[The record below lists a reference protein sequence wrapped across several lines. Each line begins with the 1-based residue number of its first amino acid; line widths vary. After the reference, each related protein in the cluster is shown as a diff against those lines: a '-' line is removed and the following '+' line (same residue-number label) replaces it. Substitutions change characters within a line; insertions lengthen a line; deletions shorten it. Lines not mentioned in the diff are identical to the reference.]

1 MKLKLTISNETRTL
15 HYEKGTVV
23 IGSGGSHHADLVIP
37 GLQPVHV
44 RFVDQNGQYYAINE
58 ANDPF
63 VSLNG
68 LPFRKKIILDNDFLE
83 LAPKI
88 TLLIED
94 LGSAP
99 VPTVE
104 THIVAAPE
112 RKLKPIKI
120 NDLEEESEAVKPLPK
135 GKIGGLGTTPF
146 YKNFKMVFIL
156 AGMAIIFFTFI
167 IGGLYTKATEH
178 SLEEEIVAAEGIS
191 DIAMAL
197 MYAQVNHLKPKKHN
211 WSDPDFIRNNLNAVI
226 THDFP
231 ALSNI
236 DSHGQFATTPYIL
249 RTYTNTDFSHF
260 IVIAQPSPGMTQ
272 WLVPR
277 TAIVI
282 DSKLMQLRKI
292 KDLRT
297 LNRLLVNPT
306 ILDGEQAES
315 VTALIKQGE
324 LIPMASLAARR
335 TKQGFTPPKALAL
348 FYPGAENRIYN
359 APRYYQFGQSIVQRA
374 LRAEESNHHE
384 RIRLQQEMEILSLLP
399 NMVLYSSNG
408 MEVAMETQK
417 RLTRIYPETK
427 FISGY
432 LKFNNKAHLISSN
445 LLLDSD
451 VALNPT
457 AQEEREWSVG
467 HYNPLL
473 QTDSTPKKMKVRL
486 QEMLAERRTALQPYL
501 DKVVKAIGCC
511 VNSSAP
517 TSTVEL
523 DSAIAEY
530 KEFSRKEDHKL
541 RDKLGELYYETL
553 PLPYD
558 RFVNML
564 IETDMYYWIKPKK

>member
-15 HYEKGTVV
+15 HYEKGTVI
-23 IGSGGSHHADLVIP
+23 IGSGGSQHADIIIP

-44 RFVDQNGQYYAINE
+44 RFIDQNGQCYAINE

-83 LAPKI
+83 LAPQI
-88 TLLIED
+88 TLLVED
-94 LGSAP
+94 LGGVP
-99 VPTVE
+99 IPTVE
-104 THIVAAPE
+104 THIAAPE

-120 NDLEEESEAVKPLPK
+120 NDIEDEADTPKNLPK
-135 GKIGGLGTTPF
+135 GKIGGLESRPF
-146 YKNFKMVFIL
+146 YKNLKLLFI
-156 AGMAIIFFTFI
+156 AGGMAIIFLTFVV
-167 IGGLYTKATEH
+167 GALYTKATEH
-178 SLEEEIVAAEGIS
+178 SLEEEIFAAEGIS

-197 MYAQVNHLKPKKHN
+197 MYAQVNHLKPNKHN

-231 ALSNI
+231 ALSNL
-236 DSHGQFATTPYIL
+236 DSRGQFANTPYIL

-272 WLVPR
+272 WLAPR

-292 KDLRT
+292 KDLRA

-306 ILDGEQAES
+306 ILDGQQAES
-315 VTALIKQGE
+315 VTALIRQGE
-324 LIPMASLAARR
+324 LIPLSALAARR
-335 TKQGFTPPKALAL
+335 TKQGFSPPKALAL

-359 APRYYQFGQSIVQRA
+359 APRYYQFGESIIRRA
-374 LRAEESNHHE
+374 LRVGESNQHE
-384 RIRLQQEMEILSLLP
+384 KIRLHQEMEILSQLP

-417 RLTRIYPETK
+417 GLARIYPKAK

-451 VALNPT
+451 VALTPSSSSTKWT
-457 AQEEREWSVG
+457 AGASDTTQTADQGER
-467 HYNPLL
+467 
-473 QTDSTPKKMKVRL
+473 TMKARL
-486 QEMLAERRTALQPYL
+486 KNMLDDRKATLQPYL
-501 DKVVKAIGCC
+501 EDVIKAIGCC
-511 VNSSAP
+511 ANGAAP
-517 TSTVEL
+517 ISTLEL
-523 DSAIAEY
+523 ETAIAAF
-530 KEFSRKEDHKL
+530 KQQSRDEDHKI

-558 RFVNML
+558 RFINTL
-564 IETDMYYWIKPKK
+564 IESDMYFWIKSKK